1 MIIRAPQCFRGI
13 AFMHFRAWWTG
24 IDLVSTWHFVP
35 ICGVYFKWWDD
46 WGLFFCWNIKM
57 YRVL

>member
-1 MIIRAPQCFRGI
+1 
-13 AFMHFRAWWTG
+13 MHFRAWWTG